1 MAYWEY
7 CILTRLSA
15 GLDTK
20 WYVNRVFQHPE
31 NSLPDEVTSPEYQA
45 LNARFDALHASRVF
59 PILPAVLN
67 ILGGEGWELIDD
79 MDTGNAGGEGLV
91 LKRQLAARPR
101 GAGSRTAKAP
111 ARQAAKKATARR
123 R

>member
-7 CILTRLSA
+7 CILTRQSS

-20 WYVNRVFQHPE
+20 WYANRVFRHSE
-31 NSLPDEVTSPEYQA
+31 IGLPDEVTAAEFQA
-45 LNARFDALHASRVF
+45 LNARFDAAHASRVF
-59 PILPAVLN
+59 PILPSVLN

-79 MDTGNAGGEGLV
+79 MDTGITGGEGLV
-91 LKRQLAARPR
+91 LKRTLAARPR
-101 GAGSRTAKAP
+101 GAGNRAAKAP
-111 ARQAAKKATARR
+111 ARRTAKKAAARR